1 MPTNKTLIGS
11 KMSGQNKY
19 QTIIGAEIHVELRTQ
34 SKMFCGCKNDPF
46 GAEKP
51 NIYTCP
57 VCLGLPGALPVPNDK
72 AIDYTI
78 MIGLA
83 LNCKI
88 NDVSAFD
95 RKHYFYPDLPK
106 GYQISQQAKPLCYDG
121 YVETSYGKVRIN
133 RVHLEEDTAKLQHTM
148 IEGEKVSLIDF
159 NRSGVPLVEIVTE
172 PDIHSP
178 EQAKE
183 FLRQIRNIVRFLGV
197 SDADMEKGSMRL
209 EANVSLSVDGSLPN
223 YKVEVKNI
231 NSFRFYAEAVKFEQK
246 RQAELL
252 DQGTTPK
259 QETRGWDETSWST
272 VSQRSKE
279 DAQEYGYFPEP
290 DIPELDIT
298 QERLTRIKQQMP
310 WLPQDYSQYFIDK
323 GVSSA
328 IAQELSQ
335 DLTRAQYAKKALESV
350 KDKSLA
356 DKLAKMILNKK
367 VDMAK
372 VKAED
377 LAVLIKKQEA
387 NKISDPSKL
396 EPIIS
401 QVIQANPKV
410 VTDYQSGKENALGF
424 LVGQVMKQTRGQ
436 ADPALVNQ
444 LLKQHLTTNN

>member
-1 MPTNKTLIGS
+1 MLTNKTLIGR

-133 RVHLEEDTAKLQHTM
+133 RVHLEEDTAKLQHTT

-335 DLTRAQYAKKALESV
+335 DLTRAQYAKNALESV

-444 LLKQHLTTNN
+444 LLRQHLS

>member
-1 MPTNKTLIGS
+1 MSTKNKS
-11 KMSGQNKY
+11 RY
-19 QTIIGAEIHVELRTQ
+19 QTIIGAEIHVELRTE

-46 GAEKP
+46 FAKKP

-88 NDVSAFD
+88 NSVSAFD

-121 YVETSYGKVRIN
+121 YLDTSYGRVRIN
-133 RVHLEEDTAKLQHTM
+133 RVHLEEDTAKLQHTTLN
-148 IEGEKVSLIDF
+148 GQKVSLIDF

-183 FLRQIRNIVRFLGV
+183 FLRQLRTIIRFLGV

-209 EANVSLSVDGSLPN
+209 EANVSLSSDGSLPN

-231 NSFRFYAEAVKFEQK
+231 NSFRFYAEAVKFEQQ
-246 RQAELL
+246 RQAKIL
-252 DQGTTPK
+252 DRGETPK
-259 QETRGWDETSWST
+259 QETRGWDEKSWST

-279 DAQEYGYFPEP
+279 DAQAYGYFPEP
-290 DIPELDIT
+290 DIPELEIT
-298 QERLTRIKQQMP
+298 SARLKRIKENMP
-310 WLPQDYSQYFIDK
+310 LLPKDYQAFFQEK
-323 GVSSA
+323 GVTET

-335 DLTRAQYAKKALESV
+335 DLERARYTQIALQTVNDS
-350 KDKSLA
+350 SLA
-356 DKLAKMILNKK
+356 DKLAKMVLNKK
-367 VDMAK
+367 I
-372 VKAED
+372 D
-377 LAVLIKKQEA
+377 LTKLKPEKLAQFIREKEA
-387 NKISDPSKL
+387 NKISDPDKL
-396 EPIIS
+396 KPLIE
-401 QVIQANPKV
+401 QVIANNPKV
-410 VTDYQSGKENALGF
+410 VTDYQSGKDSALGF
-424 LVGQVMKQTRGQ
+424 LMGQIMKLTKGK
-436 ADPALVNQ
+436 ADPAVSNRLLRQ
-444 LLKQHLTTNN
+444 LLS

>member
-1 MPTNKTLIGS
+1 MKPSKT
-11 KMSGQNKY
+11 KY
-19 QTIIGAEIHVELRTQ
+19 QPIIGAEIHVELRTN

-46 GAEKP
+46 FAQKP

-83 LNCKI
+83 LNCQI
-88 NDVSAFD
+88 SNISAFD

-133 RVHLEEDTAKLQHTM
+133 RVHLEEDTAKLQHTTLH
-148 IEGEKVSLIDF
+148 GEKVSLIDF

-172 PDIHSP
+172 PDIRSP

-183 FLRQIRNIVRFLGV
+183 FLRQIQTIIRFLDV
-197 SDADMEKGSMRL
+197 SDADMEKGSLRL
-209 EANVSLSVDGSLPN
+209 EANISISHDGSLPS

-246 RQAELL
+246 RQAEIL
-252 DQGTTPK
+252 DKGKTPK
-259 QETRGWDETSWST
+259 QETRGWDEKTWTT

-279 DAQEYGYFPEP
+279 NAQEYGYFPEP

-298 QERLTRIKQQMP
+298 PQRLKRIKQNMP
-310 WLPQDYSQYFIDK
+310 WLPQDYHQFFVDK
-323 GVSSA
+323 GVSHNT
-328 IAQELSQ
+328 AQNLSQ
-335 DLTRAQYAKKALESV
+335 DLERASYTRLALSQV
-350 KDKSLA
+350 NQPQLA
-356 DKLAKMILNKK
+356 DKLAKIILNKK
-367 VDMAK
+367 VNISK
-372 VKAED
+372 IKAED
-377 LAVLIKKQEA
+377 LPLLIKKQQA
-387 NKISDPSKL
+387 AQISDPAKL
-396 EPIIS
+396 TPII
-401 QVIQANPKV
+401 QAVIQANPKV
-410 VTDYQSGKENALGF
+410 VSDYQKGKENALGF

-436 ADPALVNQ
+436 ADPVVTNK
-444 LLKQHLTTNN
+444 LLKQHLRTTN

>member
-1 MPTNKTLIGS
+1 
-11 KMSGQNKY
+11 MSTKNNQY

-34 SKMFCGCKNDPF
+34 SKMFCGCRNDPF
-46 GAEKP
+46 FAEKP

-121 YVETSYGKVRIN
+121 YLETSYGKVRIN
-133 RVHLEEDTAKLQHTM
+133 RVHLEEDTAKLQHTVVD
-148 IEGEKVSLIDF
+148 GKKVSLVDF

-183 FLRQIRNIVRFLGV
+183 FLRKLRTIVRFLGV

-209 EANVSLSVDGSLPN
+209 EANVSLSKDGSLPN

-252 DQGTTPK
+252 DRGETPK
-259 QETRGWDETSWST
+259 QETRGWDEKTWST

-279 DAQEYGYFPEP
+279 SAQEYGYFPEP

-298 QERLTRIKQQMP
+298 QERLERIKQSMP
-310 WLPQDYSQYFIDK
+310 WLPQDYHQFFLDK
-323 GVSSA
+323 GVSSTTA
-328 IAQELSQ
+328 ENLSQ
-335 DLTRAQYAKKALESV
+335 DFERAQYTKRALEKV
-350 KDKSLA
+350 NQPKLA
-356 DKLAKMILNKK
+356 DKLAKMVLNKK
-367 VDMAK
+367 VDLTK
-372 VKAED
+372 TKAEE
-377 LAVLIKKQEA
+377 LSLLIKKQEA
-387 NKISDPSKL
+387 SKISDPKQL
-396 EPIIS
+396 EPLIK
-401 QVIQANPKV
+401 QVIEANPKV
-410 VTDYQSGKENALGF
+410 VADYQAGKENAIGF
-424 LVGQVMKQTRGQ
+424 LVGQVMKLTRGK
-436 ADPALVNQ
+436 ADPAIVNQ
-444 LLKQHLTTNN
+444 LLRNLLA